1 MIIVVAHTK
10 GGVGKSTMAWN
21 IATALNPTQNIEV
34 IDLDFQKTL
43 TYSNEYRDK
52 PLTVKSF
59 ETLKEFK
66 AYIKSDSDKR
76 ISIVDVGGF
85 DSDINRMAILMA
97 DLIITPVS
105 DSKTELLGL
114 KRFEKILEE
123 ISETI
128 GEKLIV
134 NILLNDI
141 SPQKKNIDG
150 LKEYI
155 NQKPLYKL
163 LNTVLKTRVAYEKAL
178 DEGLGVIEHNKD
190 EKSIEEMKDFISE
203 VKQIIKEH
211 ING

>member
-21 IATALNPTQNIEV
+21 IATALNSENIEV
-34 IDLDFQKTL
+34 VDLDFQKTL
-43 TYSNEYRDK
+43 TYTNEYRDE

-66 AYIKSDSDKR
+66 AYIKTDSDER

-85 DSDINRMAILMA
+85 DSDINRMAMVMA

-163 LNTVLKTRVAYEKAL
+163 FNTVLKTRVAYEKAL
-178 DEGLGVIEHNKD
+178 DEGLGIIEHNED
-190 EKSIEEMKDFISE
+190 EKGMKEMKDFVSE
-203 VKQIIKEH
+203 IKQIIKED